1 MDNLTEKKENM
12 LLKIG
17 SFCILA
23 FLAFYLTLKVSAT
36 ESYPVGVRI
45 LLSVVLLAGGWL
57 LLLLL
62 AVLMSLA
69 LG

>member
-1 MDNLTEKKENM
+1 M
-12 LLKIG
+12 LPAL
-17 SFCILA
+17 LA

-36 ESYPVGVRI
+36 ETYPVGVRI

-57 LLLLL
+57 ILLLL